1 MNFRYYIFSGDSWVE
16 CGYNSYSNWKGKK
29 YKSPFNVL
37 DDLNSGKIEVE
48 EQKKKQYY
56 ASGMSL
62 VDGKWQSCGWTIEA
76 DSFLEAACPKH
87 HTAQQDRRCR
97 VPLRLPHSR

>member
-16 CGYNSYSNWKGKK
+16 CGYDAYSKWKGKK
-29 YKSPFNVL
+29 YRSPLNVL

-48 EQKKKQYY
+48 EPKKKQYY

-62 VDGKWQSCGWTIEA
+62 VNGKWQSCGWTIEA
-76 DSFLEAACPKH
+76 ESFLEAAKIAEADK
-87 HTAQQDRRCR
+87 TFKI
-97 VPLRLPHSR
+97 HSLSDDVVYK

>member
-16 CGYNSYSNWKGKK
+16 CKYDTYSNWKGKK
-29 YKSPFNVL
+29 YRSPFNVL

-48 EQKKKQYY
+48 EPKKKQYY

-76 DSFLEAACPKH
+76 DSFLEAAKIAEADK
-87 HTAQQDRRCR
+87 TFRI
-97 VPLRLPHSR
+97 HSLSDSVVY